1 MQLAEKQLIKSH
13 KLKSLW
19 EIDFKVE
26 GSRAGEW
33 YSECFLRDGTHG
45 TKLEEA
51 AYIQLSW
58 MGYGLTKAKNISEPN
73 SFTDMVLKSQRYI
86 PR

>member
-13 KLKSLW
+13 KLKSQW

-26 GSRAGEW
+26 RSRTGGW
-33 YSECFLRDGTHG
+33 YGECFLRDGTHG

-51 AYIQLSW
+51 ADIQLSW
-58 MGYGLTKAKNISEPN
+58 MGCELTKTRNISEPN
-73 SFTDMVLKSQRYI
+73 SFTDMVLKLQRYI
-86 PR
+86 TR